1 MMKYIRKRDSGVY
14 EIRKWINDKVVS
26 FGCYPTLEEAQYYRD
41 YFEKKGWD
49 VNERHKFCLKPKYY
63 SHKGNGYYQ
72 ISKQINGKQ
81 IYFDHVKGLENVKR
95 EVELLEKC
103 DWDLDALCE
112 GIDET
117 VDGEIIHLNKRM

>member
-1 MMKYIRKRDSGVY
+1 MMKYIRKRDSGNY

-63 SHKGNGYYQ
+63 SCNGNGYQ
-72 ISKQINGKQ
+72 ISKQIGGKQ
-81 IYFDHVKGLENVKR
+81 IYFDYVKDLEDVKK
-95 EVELLEKC
+95 EVKNYLNAG
-103 DWDLDALCE
+103 WDLDALCE
-112 GIDET
+112 GIDER
-117 VDGEIIHLNKRM
+117 VDGEIIYLNKRM